1 MSGQW
6 HPDTEAIASLRAGLT
21 GGLRGRRVA
30 RHVAGCARCACV
42 SDELGAVSAALASM
56 PIPVLPEAFELQI
69 TAALAAEATVRSDA
83 VSGAIGS
90 DVGSAVGSATGA
102 AVGAEPAVGGAVG
115 GVLGAA
121 REAGGAPRLRS
132 RHARTPGRQRSFR
145 FRPAMAFAPVVVLVL
160 VGFGFLLSR
169 ANLSSSSSSAPA
181 LSEPAAS
188 VLPSAAASASSS
200 AAAGSAKAPAA
211 APGNGHAISRTPGRF
226 LVSASGTHYEASSL
240 RDQVLSVMTER
251 SAATSP
257 VPSALPTPSASQSA
271 DKGSYSA
278 TWRGST
284 PSAALAGCALHL
296 TGNVTPSLVDMATYQ
311 GKPAY
316 VIAVAHHIW
325 VVGLGCTS
333 SNPDVIASVP
343 LG

>member
-30 RHVAGCARCACV
+30 RHVAGCARCASV
-42 SDELGAVSAALASM
+42 GDELAAVSAALASV
-56 PIPVLPEAFELQI
+56 PVPVLPEAFELQI
-69 TAALAAEATVRSDA
+69 TAALAAEAAARSDA
-83 VSGAIGS
+83 
-90 DVGSAVGSATGA
+90 VGSAVGSAAGA
-102 AVGAEPAVGGAVG
+102 AVGAPRVGSAADGAG
-115 GVLGAA
+115 GAA
-121 REAGGAPRLRS
+121 REAGGAARHRS
-132 RHARTPGRQRSFR
+132 RHARAPGRERSFR

-169 ANLSSSSSSAPA
+169 ANLSSSSSSAPM
-181 LSEPAAS
+181 LSEPAARAAG
-188 VLPSAAASASSS
+188 SAEASAS
-200 AAAGSAKAPAA
+200 AAAGSSRIPAA
-211 APGNGHAISRTPGRF
+211 APAPGNGHAISRTPGRF
-226 LVSASGTHYEASSL
+226 FVIASGTAYEASSL
-240 RDQVLSVMTER
+240 RDQVSTVINTVNSVKSAP
-251 SAATSP
+251 SAAPT
-257 VPSALPTPSASQSA
+257 ALPVPSASQSPQTGTQYA
-271 DKGSYSA
+271 ASSGTGGSA
-278 TWRGST
+278 
-284 PSAALAGCALHL
+284 PSAALVGCALHL
-296 TGNVTPSLVDMATYQ
+296 TGNVTPSLVDKATYQ